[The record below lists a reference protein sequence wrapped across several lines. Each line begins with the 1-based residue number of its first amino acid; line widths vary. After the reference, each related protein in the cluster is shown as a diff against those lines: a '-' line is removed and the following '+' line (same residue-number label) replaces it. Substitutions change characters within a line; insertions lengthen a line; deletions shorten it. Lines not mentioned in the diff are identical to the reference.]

1 MKMVQNFFIPSGK
14 CKNIPFLLE
23 KIDKNLPPHWKK
35 DIEAGERI
43 SDHELEYHAYIYCGK
58 QYPLSALFL
67 LIDQGSLCVANIIPG
82 PEEPSTLSLTDYNGL
97 LEDFINSVL
106 PKKKKFLTSDAV
118 DLNFYLSPKSK
129 ELLDSF
135 SFLANSRT
143 GHHHLA
149 DKERWFRFLLNVH
162 KRKEHRKLYPST
174 LKTLLIETY
183 AWSDEIA
190 EDLSHSY
197 SECLDLIS
205 FMRSR
210 HGRIE

>member
-1 MKMVQNFFIPSGK
+1 MERIHSFYIPSGK
-14 CKNIPFLLE
+14 CKDIPSLLE

-35 DIEAGERI
+35 DIEAGDKI
-43 SDHELEYHAYIYCGK
+43 SDDELKYHAYIYSGK

-82 PEEPSTLSLTDYNGL
+82 PAEPSTLSLTDYNGL

-106 PKKKKFLTSDAV
+106 PKKKKFLISDAAAL
-118 DLNFYLSPKSK
+118 DFYLSTKSK
-129 ELLDSF
+129 ELLDNF
-135 SFLANSRT
+135 SFLANPRT

-149 DKERWFRFLLNVH
+149 DKERWFRFLLNVY
-162 KRKEHRKLYPST
+162 KRKEHKKLHPAA

-190 EDLSHSY
+190 EDLSRSY
-197 SECLDLIS
+197 SECLDLIA
-205 FMRSR
+205 FIRSR
-210 HGRIE
+210 CRRIE